1 MLLFG
6 HRGAGKSAL
15 IGALMRA
22 GEVQGE
28 TLRGEVV
35 PTSPEL
41 PLIRDAAYS
50 GTLESSSA
58 ELTSFT
64 VRLRPWR
71 VGTRAVSDPL
81 TVILDDCDGKAA
93 EDLIRHSEPITQRHP
108 DSELARA
115 VVETDAIVLLVDA
128 ASTRAQLAEA
138 FKAFDAFLTTVER
151 AKTDARTVG
160 GFPVFLVLTQCDRLA
175 QKGDTRREWEAR
187 VADRVDYAWAEFDE
201 FLKEA
206 DHGDAPA
213 APFLSFGSIDL
224 TVAAVALRP
233 PPLLEAPTPA
243 DEPYLVA
250 ELFRDCFAAAK
261 AHHERHRRSEAR
273 LWWTVRAALTALCF
287 LVLAFGSIA
296 LFPPQ
301 GSAPDLA
308 ARVDDYELH
317 EPPAA
322 VRLSDPERDRN
333 RQTLRRFANDAAFRS
348 LSNDRRGFV
357 ESRLKEIDDYLA
369 YRARLAG
376 ATAPVSARSLPDLV
390 QIRETLKTALALPG
404 EYSWGETAAAQLRDK
419 WLADCAALEAAQQAC
434 VDRYRDRDRAGT
446 ELTLKRT
453 FDAGWIRDLD
463 ALLTRDTQS
472 PFPPEEPIPG
482 SPELKQPRGEA
493 ITYQVPLE
501 FDEVYRA
508 RRYWEQTRDLL
519 VHLRDLL
526 DALGLVRAPD
536 RPPAV
541 LSLPES
547 GGADPAE
554 RLATLAR
561 TYPRQSADYAEWEA
575 WRFPDPVRGEI
586 TGLLQTSFVN
596 GVRHTQKLMRVE
608 DTLAGWNALGATLA
622 EPRFR
627 DWGRFLHLL
636 AKLQNPNVPDPVT
649 ELAVLLRDLDK
660 KTFELDPR
668 GFELAVPL
676 DLTFERVEPVGPF
689 TITVTHRGQGAT
701 AKFTV
706 GKGTVRGTTTVYP
719 LVPDGPT
726 KLSYRAGDSLRAELP
741 VRAGAR
747 ELNLLWDT
755 GPTSVFQFDRLTH
768 EPRLTKPGGGTEPAS
783 GVKLVPT
790 AGTVPTLPVLFP
802 KRAP

>member
-1 MLLFG
+1 M
-6 HRGAGKSAL
+6 
-15 IGALMRA
+15 
-22 GEVQGE
+22 
-28 TLRGEVV
+28 

-50 GTLESSSA
+50 GTLESTSA

-64 VRLRPWR
+64 VRLRPCR

-128 ASTRAQLAEA
+128 ASTRPQLAEA

-175 QKGDTRREWEAR
+175 QKSDTRREWEAR

-224 TVAAVALRP
+224 TVAAVALRR

-308 ARVDDYELH
+308 ARIDDYELH

-322 VRLSDPERDRN
+322 VRLSDTERDRN
-333 RQTLRRFANDAAFRS
+333 RQTLRRFANDGAFRS

-376 ATAPVSARSLPDLV
+376 ATAPASARSLPDLGQV
-390 QIRETLKTALALPG
+390 RETLKTALALPG

-419 WLADCAALEAAQQAC
+419 WLGDCAALEAAQQAC
-434 VDRYRDRDRAGT
+434 VDRFRDRDRAGT

-453 FDAGWIRDLD
+453 FDAGWLRDLD
-463 ALLTRDTQS
+463 ALLARDTQP
-472 PFPPEEPIPG
+472 PFPPHEPIPG

-541 LSLPES
+541 LILPES

-554 RLATLAR
+554 RLAALAR
-561 TYPRQSADYAEWEA
+561 TYARQSAEYTEWEA

-586 TGLLQTSFVN
+586 TALLQKSFVN

-608 DTLAGWNALGATLA
+608 DTLAGWSALGAALA

-636 AKLQNPNVPDPVT
+636 AKLQNPNAPDPVA
-649 ELAVLLRDLDK
+649 ELAVFLRDLDK
-660 KTFELDPR
+660 KTFELDPH

-676 DLTFERVEPVGPF
+676 DLTFERVEAVGPF
-689 TITVTHRGQGAT
+689 TITVTHGAQGSA
-701 AKFTV
+701 AKFAV

-726 KLSYRAGDSLRAELP
+726 KLAYRAGDSLRAELP
-741 VRAGAR
+741 VRAGVR
-747 ELNLLWDT
+747 ELKLLWDT
-755 GPTSVFQFDRLTH
+755 GPTSVLQFDRLTY

-783 GVKLVPT
+783 GVKLVLT
-790 AGTVPTLPVLFP
+790 AGTVPALPVLFP